1 MTNTKFSISKSQFL
15 VGLDCK
21 KALWLS
27 KNRKDLDTGP
37 DASAEYRYQV
47 GNEVGEIAQQFFGNG
62 YQNQRKYFEIVE
74 AYKETAER
82 IGEGVTLLYE
92 GLAIH
97 SKNKAHAR
105 ADILRQI
112 EDGSW
117 ELYEVKSSTS
127 AKDYHID
134 DLSFQL
140 MVFKD
145 FGLNIKKIGVLHL
158 NKDYM
163 RKKDIEI
170 KYLLKVSD
178 VTESVLA
185 QQSDIS
191 QKVEDILSV
200 YYSEHEPSI
209 DIGSHCKDCSY
220 KEYCWREKPKYNIFN
235 IYRGSKAEK
244 IYKNNASVA
253 IEDLSKDDYPKG
265 NKRIDVQSYLTNQI
279 YLDKEK
285 LSNFLDQIEFP
296 IFYLDFET
304 FSPAIPL
311 FLDTKPYQNIPFQ
324 LSLHIEENTG
334 GVLKHKKY
342 LHKQKSDPRPLFAET
357 LIEICQKKGTILV
370 YNRSFEMNIIK
381 TLAESFPHIK
391 DDLLALNDRMVD
403 LLEPF
408 RSRYVYSYKQ
418 MSSASIKKVLPAF
431 TNKSYNNLAIQ
442 DGLSASIKYEDFFN
456 KRMTGGE
463 LEAYWEAVDKY
474 CELDTMGMVD
484 LLKSIRTLNS

>member
-1 MTNTKFSISKSQFL
+1 MANKNFSISKSQYL

-27 KNRKDLDTGP
+27 KNRKDLDASP

-47 GNEVGEIAQQFFGNG
+47 GNEVGDIAKRFFGAG
-62 YQNQRKYFEIVE
+62 YENQRKYFEIEE
-74 AYKETAER
+74 AYKDTKDR
-82 IGEGVTLLYE
+82 IGEGETLLYE

-97 SKNKAHAR
+97 TKNKAHAR
-105 ADILRQI
+105 ADVLRQK
-112 EDGSW
+112 DGSW

-134 DLSFQL
+134 DLSFQF
-140 MVFKD
+140 MVFND
-145 FGLNIKKIGVLHL
+145 FGLDLKKIGVLHL
-158 NKDYM
+158 NKNYK
-163 RKKDIEI
+163 RKKDIKINSLLEI
-170 KYLLKVSD
+170 SD
-178 VTESVLA
+178 VTENVLA
-185 QQSDIS
+185 QQNDIS
-191 QKVEDILSV
+191 QKVEDILAV
-200 YYSEHEPSI
+200 YYAEHEPSI

-253 IEDLSKDDYPKG
+253 IEDLSKDEYPKG
-265 NKRIDVQSYLTNQI
+265 NKKIDVQSYLTNEI
-279 YLDKEK
+279 YLNKKK
-285 LSNFLDQIEFP
+285 LTNFLDQIEFP

-311 FLDTKPYQNIPFQ
+311 FLDTKPYQHIPFQ
-324 LSLHIEENTG
+324 LSLHIEEKRG

-342 LHKQKSDPRPLFAET
+342 LHKQKNDPRLLFAET
-357 LIEICQKKGTILV
+357 LIKICQKKGTILV
-370 YNRSFEMNIIK
+370 YNQSFEMNIIK
-381 TLAESFPHIK
+381 LLAESFPHIK

-408 RSRYVYSYKQ
+408 RSRYVYSSKQ

-431 TNKSYNNLAIQ
+431 TSKSYNNLAIQ

-456 KRMTGGE
+456 KRMTGEE